1 MESDMVVNFVFDVTG
16 IFYNPN
22 FQEQPKDP
30 ICLFVVT
37 FSLLVTLVQF
47 IVGTTCMPPDVQH
60 NQHHENDMDEGSS
73 RALAVHQIACVHF
86 HSSETHLVILY
97 FLSQLTLFLWEIV
110 NTIYQCL

>member
-1 MESDMVVNFVFDVTG
+1 MIQLLNFHQNQEG
-16 IFYNPN
+16 
-22 FQEQPKDP
+22 QEQQKDL

-47 IVGTTCMPPDVQH
+47 SVGTICTPDVQY

-86 HSSETHLVILY
+86 HSSETHLV
-97 FLSQLTLFLWEIV
+97 
-110 NTIYQCL
+110 